1 MRRPTGNGS
10 AKSELLSLWRRASS
24 SPKGGRRREGIR
36 PVGDLPEFGY
46 SCKEISLQVG
56 SEGHPGV
63 QPFRS
68 KCGPWTAAPA
78 FPESL
83 SELQDHGLHP
93 TPARSELRGI
103 GTLTSEE
110 HPSAGLSVHEKE
122 LIINALR
129 RKLTRAGW
137 KVLGPGR
144 RTRPVIRT
152 HP

>member
-1 MRRPTGNGS
+1 MSCYPCGGEHHRPRKEGGAEKASGRLVIFPSSVTLARRFRCN
-10 AKSELLSLWRRASS
+10 E
-24 SPKGGRRREGIR
+24 
-36 PVGDLPEFGY
+36 
-46 SCKEISLQVG
+46 QVG

-83 SELQDHGLHP
+83 SELQDHGLRP

-110 HPSAGLSVHEKE
+110 HPSAGLGVHEKE